1 VQTVAEDFG
10 VPPDRL
16 KRWNKL
22 KGNSLARGRVL
33 VVYKP
38 LGPGEPDRAPVRRH
52 KKTVRPA
59 SKSAA
64 KPPATRNSKEN
75 LEARSQ

>member
-1 VQTVAEDFG
+1 
-10 VPPDRL
+10 
-16 KRWNKL
+16 
-22 KGNSLARGRVL
+22 

-52 KKTVRPA
+52 KKTAHPA
-59 SKSAA
+59 AKSAA
-64 KPPATRNSKEN
+64 KAPSAKKNQEN